1 VEVAEEHGERFIGM
15 CFEIVGVVYEKNYGT
30 VPEDL
35 LIEVQ
40 MPELT

>member
-1 VEVAEEHGERFIGM
+1 VEVPEEHGERAI
-15 CFEIVGVVYEKNYGT
+15 EVLVEVVGDMYQKSYGT
-30 VPEDL
+30 VPED

>member
-1 VEVAEEHGERFIGM
+1 VQVAEEHGERPM
-15 CFEIVGVVYEKNYGT
+15 VMLVGRVGDMYQKDCGT
-30 VPEDL
+30 VPED